1 MPSYKL
7 CNLAKDK
14 VDNTAHILV
23 SNLAQILAN
32 FSGRSKNLDLSEL
45 RVFVID
51 EADCFFLD

>member
-1 MPSYKL
+1 MPNYKL
-7 CNLAKDK
+7 CNLAQDK

-23 SNLAQILAN
+23 STLGTILN
-32 FSGRSKNLDLSEL
+32 MFSGRSKNLDLSEL